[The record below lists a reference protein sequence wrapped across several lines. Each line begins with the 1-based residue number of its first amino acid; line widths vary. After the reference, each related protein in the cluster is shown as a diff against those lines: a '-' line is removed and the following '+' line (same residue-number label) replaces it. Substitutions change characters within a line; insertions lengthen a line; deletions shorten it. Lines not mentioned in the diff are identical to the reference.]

1 MRRCIV
7 PGNRSLP
14 DAIRRSVDVGCGL
27 LVKFI
32 QKFPRL
38 LSRVACSGE
47 LLVGVVIEE

>member
-7 PGNRSLP
+7 PGNRSPP

-32 QKFPRL
+32 QEFPPL
-38 LSRVACSGE
+38 PSRIACSGE
-47 LLVGVVIEE
+47 LLVDVVVEE

>member
-7 PGNRSLP
+7 PGNRSPP

-32 QKFPRL
+32 QEFHRL
-38 LSRVACSGE
+38 PSRVAYSRE
-47 LLVGVVIEE
+47 LLVDVVMEE